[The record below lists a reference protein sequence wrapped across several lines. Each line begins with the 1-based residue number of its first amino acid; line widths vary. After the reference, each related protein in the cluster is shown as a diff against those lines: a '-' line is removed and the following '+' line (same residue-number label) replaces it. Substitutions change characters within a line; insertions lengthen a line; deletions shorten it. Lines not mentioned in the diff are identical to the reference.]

1 MIWKENR
8 LILGILGVL
17 FAANV
22 FFFFT
27 YRVQYQSR
35 LEEAAQRQT
44 DAENDLAKARGT
56 RVSYE
61 RQLASYFKVQHELDK
76 LYNERWSTQTQ
87 RLTSLILEV
96 KRLNAATKMEP
107 ATYTFTG
114 GEMKEPTTGQ
124 ERARP
129 GSIGTK
135 TVSIVF
141 TVQGDYQQVRRLIN
155 LLELSEQFV
164 IIDSIQLAGS
174 AADPKLT
181 LNLRLKTLFRDP
193 NGAPTAAAG

>member
-1 MIWKENR
+1 MIWKEHR
-8 LILGILGVL
+8 LLLGILIVL

-22 FFFFT
+22 FFIFT
-27 YRVQYQSR
+27 YRVQYESR
-35 LEEAAQRQT
+35 LQDAAQRLH
-44 DAENDLAKARGT
+44 DAEDGLAKARGT
-56 RVSYE
+56 RVNAE
-61 RQLASYFKVQHELDK
+61 QQLASYFKVQHELDK
-76 LYNERWSTQTQ
+76 LYNERWSTQTE

-107 ATYTFTG
+107 AAYTFSEG
-114 GEMKEPTTGQ
+114 GATSGSSDNRQ
-124 ERARP
+124 RP
-129 GSIGTK
+129 GSVGTS
-135 TVSIVF
+135 TVGITF

-164 IIDSIQLAGS
+164 IIDSIELAGS

-193 NGAPTAAAG
+193 TGTPAAAAG

>member
-1 MIWKENR
+1 MIWKEHR
-8 LILGILGVL
+8 LLLGILIVL

-35 LEEAAQRQT
+35 LQDAAQRLH
-44 DAENDLAKARGT
+44 DAEDGLAKARGT
-56 RVSYE
+56 RVAAE
-61 RQLASYFKVQHELDK
+61 QQLASYFKVQHELDK
-76 LYNERWSTQTQ
+76 LYNERWSTQTE

-107 ATYTFTG
+107 VAYTFSEG
-114 GEMKEPTTGQ
+114 GASGGSQ
-124 ERARP
+124 DRQRP
-129 GSIGTK
+129 GSIGTS
-135 TVSIVF
+135 TVGITF

-164 IIDSIQLAGS
+164 IIDSIDLAGS
-174 AADPKLT
+174 PGDPKLT
-181 LNLRLKTLFRDP
+181 LDLRLKTLFRDP
-193 NGAPTAAAG
+193 TGAPAAATG